1 MADSPAHLVQR
12 QYTRRVAI
20 ALVVIIT
27 VWHLTNDLF
36 ATLGGRAGSRAP
48 LVPVVAWLVFSVLA
62 GWLCTGLLRCDRTAR
77 LRWLYGAALLGL
89 AAAGDLAASPEQLL
103 AAENWAWGAIGW
115 LAIVVF
121 WRRPLAGLL
130 PLLGANALVMLAV
143 ITHDGAG
150 RGELARYLMI
160 VVGTSS
166 LQFGLAGTVQ
176 ALRGAAGWIAEAAAA
191 GAALT
196 AAQAAA
202 DEVHEVRRQR
212 YRLLRLG
219 AADVLTELGDGT
231 ADPAD
236 PAVRRRCAV
245 EAARLRRLVVETDD
259 VPDPLLHELRA
270 CADIA
275 ERNGVLVDL
284 VAVGTVAELPVATR
298 RALTEPPIAVL
309 TAARSRARMT
319 VTAGRGEVAVS
330 VVADADLD
338 PAEVPGATAGATD
351 APPGTV
357 VVGAQRDGALL
368 WVEARVSGG

>member
-1 MADSPAHLVQR
+1 MADSSAHLVQR

-20 ALVVIIT
+20 ALVVIIA

-36 ATLGGRAGSRAP
+36 ATLGGRAGARAP
-48 LVPVVAWLVFSVLA
+48 LVPVIAWLVFAAMA
-62 GWLCTGLLRCDRTAR
+62 GWLCTRLLRSDRTAR
-77 LRWLYGAALLGL
+77 WPWLPGVALLGL
-89 AAAGDLAASPEQLL
+89 AAAGDLAASPKQQLG
-103 AAENWAWGAIGW
+103 AENWAWGAIGW

-143 ITHDGAG
+143 IAEGGAG

-166 LQFGLAGTVQ
+166 LQLGLAGTVQ

-191 GAALT
+191 GAALS

-212 YRLLRLG
+212 YRLLRVG
-219 AADVLTELGDGT
+219 VADVLTELGYGT

-236 PAVRRRCAV
+236 QVVRRRCAV

-319 VTAGRGEVAVS
+319 VTAARGEVAVS

-338 PAEVPGATAGATD
+338 PAEVPGATATPPAG
-351 APPGTV
+351 PGTV
-357 VVGAQRDGALL
+357 VVGAQRDGDLL
-368 WVEARVSGG
+368 WVEARVTGG